1 MKSIY
6 LTTFPYKVF
15 INRFW
20 IFIAG
25 GHHRLWWRLP
35 SCPNSL
41 AVMRLFSHVSCA
53 SRTCFLSESISKLNI
68 FVHEIWDITFMWS
81 CHAKTDRH
89 ENETIGAIFTQLKLC
104 WTLKF
109 TPIYKSEGVS
119 WLWIFEYYFDT
130 TLNMH
135 SVTKFVYNKLP
146 VENCKSLILRNS
158 SGI

>member
-1 MKSIY
+1 M
-6 LTTFPYKVF
+6 
-15 INRFW
+15 W
-20 IFIAG
+20 C
-25 GHHRLWWRLP
+25 RLP
-35 SCPNSL
+35 FCPNSL

-89 ENETIGAIFTQLKLC
+89 ENETICIGTIFNRQLKLC

-109 TPIYKSEGVS
+109 IPIYIREKVS
-119 WLWIFEYYFDT
+119 ADYEFSNTVLT
-130 TLNMH
+130 QTLNMH

-146 VENCKSLILRNS
+146 VENCESLILRNS